1 MSLLSEVS
9 IITPTALYVQ
19 QVQAEKRKPQTR
31 AKHRQIQ
38 PAEIK
43 PTLRAMGRHITHRYR
58 KGMRVHVPAMSG
70 NDWSHFLR
78 ALEVTRAFN

>member
-1 MSLLSEVS
+1 MKLFSDVS
-9 IITPTALYVQ
+9 IITPSAHYVQ
-19 QVQAEKRKPQTR
+19 QVQAEKRKPQIR

-43 PTLRAMGRHITHRYR
+43 PALRAMGRHIAHHCR